1 MDDLQS
7 SSLVA
12 PVSTAV
18 LEMSSVTDLHA
29 DEGAVIVSSSALE
42 GHMKS
47 PDEIEPSGR
56 TALFLR
62 GKGFGWLLEVD
73 DTTDDEEKPL
83 L

>member
-1 MDDLQS
+1 MSSAVDLQ
-7 SSLVA
+7 V
-12 PVSTAV
+12 
-18 LEMSSVTDLHA
+18 
-29 DEGAVIVSSSALE
+29 DEGTVMVSSSELE

-56 TALFLR
+56 TAEFLR

-73 DTTDDEEKPL
+73 DTTDEEETPL